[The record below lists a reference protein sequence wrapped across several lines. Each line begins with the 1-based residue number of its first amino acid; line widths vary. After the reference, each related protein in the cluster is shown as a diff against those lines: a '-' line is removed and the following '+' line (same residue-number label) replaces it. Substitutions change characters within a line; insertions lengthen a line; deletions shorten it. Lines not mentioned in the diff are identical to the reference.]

1 MMNDDYVEQIVPSVA
16 TGKQRL
22 SLIGAWILLCAGI
35 SVTFFVTMGWGA
47 LVTALGVAA
56 VVVTTRNQRLEY
68 EYTFTNGDLDVA
80 EIRNK
85 TSRREVFRFGTTEV
99 QQILKY
105 DDSEFSSKLS
115 SNRNITVM
123 DFTSK
128 SEENS
133 ENWYAFMINGGAMA
147 VLLELSER
155 SLEHVRYAYKKLH
168 VNF

>member
-123 DFTSK
+123 DF
-128 SEENS
+128 
-133 ENWYAFMINGGAMA
+133 AFMINGGAMA

-168 VNF
+168 VKF